1 MQAKVA
7 ERVPQDRPHRI
18 CSVSLRPLPLFSD
31 DDADARLAVRPIDP
45 VEADVPHM
53 VSLHLDCV
61 DLLVDLRPVVVEP
74 PLLLGHREGLLPP
87 EKVRDLAVVEPH
99 DTPGKVL
106 PSEGPQGD
114 TLPRKGLPPHR
125 AGEWRTALRAT
136 LARGNSVAIVQRC
149 DPGERTSA
157 DAVRGGQDPASNV
170 GTTTPEEQSN
180 RELITAP
187 PFIVGRGA
195 RRPSSAPWR
204 QPLPSLELGAYQ
216 GPKRR
221 FQIL

>member
-18 CSVSLRPLPLFSD
+18 CPVSLRPLPFFSD

-53 VSLHLDCV
+53 VSLHLDRV

-149 DPGERTSA
+149 DLGERTGA
-157 DAVRGGQDPASNV
+157 DAVRTGQPGEPSSISFSV
-170 GTTTPEEQSN
+170 